1 MKAIPFVYCKG
12 NSTMKLKNGVKDKT
26 VLVKERIVSVKDKKV
41 VGECDNT
48 KVKRAF
54 EIISKS

>member
-1 MKAIPFVYCKG
+1 
-12 NSTMKLKNGVKDKT
+12 MKLKNGVKDKT